1 MNEEALNTQ
10 TRRFLKKVGIQS
22 QQAIEKAVRD
32 ALKNGQLQGD
42 ETLEA
47 TVQLEIPEL
56 DLTLQ
61 IRGDIALEDQDE

>member
-1 MNEEALNTQ
+1 MNEETLNTQ
-10 TRRFLKKVGIQS
+10 IRRFLKKVGIQS

-32 ALKNGQLQGD
+32 ALDNGQLQGD

-47 TVQLEIPEL
+47 IMQLDIAEL

-61 IRGDIALEDQDE
+61 IRGEIVLKDED

>member
-1 MNEEALNTQ
+1 MNEEILNTQ

-22 QQAIEKAVRD
+22 QQAIEKAIRG
-32 ALKNGQLQGD
+32 ALDNGQLQGN

-47 TVQLEIPEL
+47 TMQLDIAEL

-61 IRGDIALEDQDE
+61 IRDDIALEDED